1 MSEVELPKK
10 SDVTVALE
18 RLDEA
23 VRYACAAMHAA
34 NRMEGAG
41 VVAGWVMIV
50 DERFYVD
57 GEYVGAVPSGV
68 AKPEQP
74 RYISQAIVQGFCER
88 TGIEFYVP
96 EEGEDAEEANDEE

>member
-1 MSEVELPKK
+1 MSDKKQAQPKK
-10 SDVTVALE
+10 SDAAIALE

-23 VRYACAAMHAA
+23 VRYACAAMHSASGA
-34 NRMEGAG
+34 EGAG

-57 GEYVGAVPSGV
+57 GEYVGACPSGV

-88 TGIEFYVP
+88 TGVEFYEPDGV
-96 EEGEDAEEANDEE
+96 EEAEDEE